1 MSRAMNRRI
10 RRYTVLT
17 LIAAV
22 PIAILCAYVCNLLVP
37 TSPLPRPVS
46 AASYNIVETAVIN
59 DDSTTIGIAD
69 SDMYNASPDEI
80 KARFDE
86 MEALGV
92 NTVRVVI
99 PWAAIKFAQPGS
111 PLETL
116 YPPDW
121 DKMDFIVQEAQERGF
136 AVLGVLNATPYYGGQ
151 DGKDCLGCVGMA
163 PDPTAFAAFAAEVA
177 DRYQGE
183 ISGYEVWNEPNS
195 YKSWSPAVDPEAYT
209 EVLKAAYTAIK
220 NADPDATVVAGVLGA
235 VISVGSLTMDPVSFV
250 KAMYADGAKGFFD
263 ALSYHPY
270 NYDKTFAEQNPGF
283 LSPLQM
289 LLGMRQVM
297 LDNGDDLIKIWA
309 SEYGLPTSLDR
320 DQEQAYQDQ
329 LDFIRDFLN
338 VWGNGL
344 TDAQLKQLP
353 AKYRELAATWK
364 DWIGPAFIY
373 SLRDR
378 LGDKAG
384 TEQGSFGLFYFDDG
398 EWKMKPAAEFIKDL
412 IGKPPVVGDPA
423 GGGDLAAA
431 LAASLQKLV
440 QSVALAVQNAVSA
453 VHNAVQAV
461 QQAGAQIGNALAK
474 AIAAWAASIKKTPT
488 AAAVD
493 VVDTAAVAQSAVNE
507 SVDSSAA
514 TSSAANTGADLA
526 GSATEHIRAADE
538 HATETAAADTTE
550 GAAADP
556 AVGSEPA
563 SPETPKVTTPTDDAT
578 GSSAADTSTEEPA
591 ADASKRP
598 DKPVAANDQKST
610 DDPKTTTPANRKDE
624 DEVKG
629 DAKKDDDKKSD
640 GNKHAGGATATGKHA
655 KGTVKNG
662 TSVDD
667 IKTKVGDRTARKS
680 NTARHAAVTA
690 AD

>member
-1 MSRAMNRRI
+1 
-10 RRYTVLT
+10 
-17 LIAAV
+17 
-22 PIAILCAYVCNLLVP
+22 
-37 TSPLPRPVS
+37 
-46 AASYNIVETAVIN
+46 
-59 DDSTTIGIAD
+59 
-69 SDMYNASPDEI
+69 
-80 KARFDE
+80 
-86 MEALGV
+86 
-92 NTVRVVI
+92 
-99 PWAAIKFAQPGS
+99 
-111 PLETL
+111 
-116 YPPDW
+116 
-121 DKMDFIVQEAQERGF
+121 
-136 AVLGVLNATPYYGGQ
+136 
-151 DGKDCLGCVGMA
+151 
-163 PDPTAFAAFAAEVA
+163 
-177 DRYQGE
+177 
-183 ISGYEVWNEPNS
+183 
-195 YKSWSPAVDPEAYT
+195 
-209 EVLKAAYTAIK
+209 
-220 NADPDATVVAGVLGA
+220 
-235 VISVGSLTMDPVSFV
+235 
-250 KAMYADGAKGFFD
+250 
-263 ALSYHPY
+263 
-270 NYDKTFAEQNPGF
+270 
-283 LSPLQM
+283 M

-297 LDNGDDLIKIWA
+297 LDNGDDLVKIWA
-309 SEYGLPTSLDR
+309 SEYGLPTSLDP

-378 LGDKAG
+378 LGKEA
-384 TEQGSFGLFYFDDG
+384 TEQGSFGLFYFDEVTG

-488 AAAVD
+488 PTLTAAAVEA
-493 VVDTAAVAQSAVNE
+493 VDTAALAQSAVDE

-514 TSSAANTGADLA
+514 TSSAATTGADLA
-526 GSATEHIRAADE
+526 GSATERIRAADK
-538 HATETAAADTTE
+538 HATET
-550 GAAADP
+550 AAADP

-563 SPETPKVTTPTDDAT
+563 SPETPKATTLTDDAT
-578 GSSAADTSTEEPA
+578 GTSAADTSTEELA
-591 ADASKRP
+591 ADASKTP
-598 DKPVAANDQKST
+598 DEPVAANDQKTT
-610 DDPKTTTPANRKDE
+610 DDSKTRKPANRKDE

-640 GNKHAGGATATGKHA
+640 GDKHAGGATATGKHA

-667 IKTKVGDRTARKS
+667 IKTKVGDRAAKKSSTAK
-680 NTARHAAVTA
+680 HAAATA

>member
-1 MSRAMNRRI
+1 MSWPMNRRI
-10 RRYTVLT
+10 RRCALLI

-46 AASYNIVETAVIN
+46 AASYNIVETAAIN

-69 SDMYNASPDEI
+69 SDMYNASPSDI

-99 PWAAIKFAQPGS
+99 PWAAIKPAQPGS

-121 DKMDFIVQEAQERGF
+121 DKMDFIVHEAQERGF

-151 DGKDCLGCVGMA
+151 DGKGCLGCVGVA

-177 DRYQGE
+177 DRYKGE
-183 ISGYEVWNEPNS
+183 ISAYEVWNEPNS
-195 YKSWSPAVDPEAYT
+195 YKSWSPGVDPVAYT
-209 EVLKAAYTAIK
+209 KVLKAAYTAIK
-220 NADPDATVVAGVLGA
+220 NADPNATVVAGVLGA
-235 VISVGSLTMDPVSFV
+235 VISVGKFTMDPVTFV
-250 KAMYADGAKGFFD
+250 KAMYANGAQGYFD

-309 SEYGLPTSLDR
+309 SEYGLPTSLDP
-320 DQEQAYQDQ
+320 DQTQAYEDQ
-329 LDFIRDFLN
+329 LDFIRDFLD
-338 VWGNGL
+338 VWGDGL

-364 DWIGPAFIY
+364 DWVGPAFIY
-373 SLRDR
+373 TLRDR
-378 LGDKAG
+378 LGKEG
-384 TEQGSFGLFYFDDG
+384 TEQGSLGLFYFDELTH

-412 IGKPPVVGDPA
+412 IGKPPTGGDPA
-423 GGGDLAAA
+423 GGDLAAA

-440 QSVALAVQNAVSA
+440 QSIAAS

-474 AIAAWAASIKKTPT
+474 AVAAWAASIKKAPT
-488 AAAVD
+488 VTAVEA
-493 VVDTAAVAQSAVNE
+493 VDTAALARSAVDE

-514 TSSAANTGADLA
+514 TSSEATTGADPA
-526 GSATEHIRAADE
+526 GSATERIRAADK
-538 HATETAAADTTE
+538 HATEEAAVADVTEAAD
-550 GAAADP
+550 
-556 AVGSEPA
+556 
-563 SPETPKVTTPTDDAT
+563 
-578 GSSAADTSTEEPA
+578 
-591 ADASKRP
+591 
-598 DKPVAANDQKST
+598 
-610 DDPKTTTPANRKDE
+610 
-624 DEVKG
+624 
-629 DAKKDDDKKSD
+629 
-640 GNKHAGGATATGKHA
+640 
-655 KGTVKNG
+655 
-662 TSVDD
+662 
-667 IKTKVGDRTARKS
+667 
-680 NTARHAAVTA
+680 
-690 AD
+690 